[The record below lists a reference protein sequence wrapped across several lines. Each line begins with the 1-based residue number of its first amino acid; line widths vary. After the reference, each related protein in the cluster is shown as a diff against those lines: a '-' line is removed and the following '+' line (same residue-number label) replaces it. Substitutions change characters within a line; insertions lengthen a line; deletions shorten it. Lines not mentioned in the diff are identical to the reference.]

1 MVPEA
6 KEEPSKAG
14 AKQAPQK
21 SQKSI
26 GVIKRGAPDLKQKLQ
41 DAQAAGQAMAVLWTS
56 AAAEAACYP
65 AVQAL
70 QSTAS
75 TCSGIFWHL
84 NIGWNCRKG
93 AAP

>member
-1 MVPEA
+1 VPEA

-21 SQKSI
+21 LHKSI

-56 AAAEAACYP
+56 AAAEAACHN

-70 QSTAS
+70 QSTPS
-75 TCSGIFWHL
+75 TCSGTFWHL
-84 NIGWNCRKG
+84 NIGWNCRQG
-93 AAP
+93 AAQ